1 MCVSA
6 HVTPQHTSFPV
17 VICILLLFFF
27 LLYCCVCVVRGSV
40 GPVISDYAEKAA
52 TEHRR

>member
-1 MCVSA
+1 MCVGSCDPSA
-6 HVTPQHTSFPV
+6 HLISCGHLHFAS
-17 VICILLLFFF
+17 LFF